1 MSLRIVQYPHPT
13 LRYQSKSIRRV
24 DAELRTIAAQMLD
37 LMYEAEGVGLA
48 ANQVDL
54 PLQIF
59 VVNPAGKRGEGEE
72 LVVLN
77 PVLQFPKGSE
87 SDREGCLSLPG
98 LFGDVR
104 RAKQIYLSAYDLQGN
119 PIERQ
124 LDGFL
129 ARIVQHEFDHLNG
142 KFFFDR
148 MTEEQRRELEL
159 GLDELEIEYRSR
171 QASGA
176 IATDAQVVQD
186 LATWESRYA

>member
-1 MSLRIVQYPHPT
+1 MPLRIIHYPHPT
-13 LRYQSKSIRRV
+13 LRYSSKPIRRV
-24 DAELRTIAAQMLD
+24 DAELRSMAAEMLD

-54 PLQIF
+54 PLRMF
-59 VVNPAGKRGEGEE
+59 VANPSGKRGEGEE
-72 LVVLN
+72 LVIIN
-77 PVLQFPKGSE
+77 PELQFPKGSE
-87 SDREGCLSLPG
+87 MDREGCLSLPG

-104 RAKQIYLSAYDLQGN
+104 RAKQIHLSAYDLQGN

-129 ARIVQHEFDHLNG
+129 ARIVQHEYDHLDG

-148 MTEEQRRELEL
+148 MSEEQLRELEV
-159 GLDELEIEYRSR
+159 GLDELETDYRSR

-176 IATDAQVVQD
+176 IASDEKMVQE
-186 LATWESRYA
+186 LANWESRYA